1 MVSRFRYAHF
11 FNQLFRGHRS
21 RLRLIQIILM
31 FAIVFVLREAKPL
44 IFCSFAFTPP
54 AQSAWRELMR
64 RGLKTGH
71 RRAQKPVQTSKSRRG
86 FEHWKIS
93 RGDRCAGAYSLQDL
107 LGGRLF
113 SPARKL
119 GWINYWS
126 LTDGRPGVA
135 KGRPR
140 GVGRAT

>member
-21 RLRLIQIILM
+21 RLRLIQIILT

-44 IFCSFAFTPP
+44 IFCSFAFT
-54 AQSAWRELMR
+54 SR
-64 RGLKTGH
+64 LKTGH

-119 GWINYWS
+119 GRINYWS
-126 LTDGRPGVA
+126 LKDGRPGVA